1 MRPFLKSLPRLTKTV
16 ALGGVMTLS
25 IAFALAAVVFWTR
38 SDSRWDLL
46 SGTRIDGDDTDS
58 VVQIVQLQSAGGRV
72 CVFIV
77 REHWRVGFS
86 NLEKRYWNR
95 RWVLDYWHGPMLV
108 SDAGRGRLVGP
119 DLPRTASTA
128 KMIPPPEATPPNPNV
143 QSFAWHGFAYRAEF
157 PRVRPNERW
166 VRQVW
171 FPHWPLILI
180 GAIAPAAWFL
190 RGAKRR
196 SRIRRGLCGQC
207 GYDLRAS
214 HDRCPEC
221 GTPIPHDPHAGR
233 PTAAVSANV
242 DNP

>member
-1 MRPFLKSLPRLTKTV
+1 MRPFLKALPRVTKIV

-25 IAFALAAVVFWTR
+25 IAFALAAVVFWPR

-58 VVQIVQLQSAGGRV
+58 VVQIVQLQSANGRV
-72 CVFIV
+72 CVFVV

-86 NLEKRYWNR
+86 NLDKRYWNR
-95 RWVLDYWHGPMLV
+95 GWVLDYWHGM
-108 SDAGRGRLVGP
+108 VGEADFAIASARMSRP
-119 DLPRTASTA
+119 TAR
-128 KMIPPPEATPPNPNV
+128 MIPPPAQIPPNPNM
-143 QSFAWHGFAYRAEF
+143 QSFAWHGFEYRAEF

-171 FPHWPLILI
+171 VPHWPLILI

-196 SRIRRGLCGQC
+196 SRIRRGLCGEC

-221 GTPIPHDPHAGR
+221 GTPIAIERSHTDR
-233 PTAAVSANV
+233 PAAAAATITAMVG
-242 DNP
+242 NP